1 MSEFIPTACNLCY
14 ANCGILAQVEDGHIV
29 KVRGD
34 KNHPVSKGYTCNK
47 AARIDFYQNGR
58 DRLSSPLR
66 KKPDGTFEEIDWETA
81 ITEVAAKLSGLRDTH
96 GGDKIMYYGGG
107 GQGNHLGGAYSG
119 AVRAALGMRY
129 HSNALAQ
136 EKTGLGWVS
145 ERTLGGMWHGDFDH
159 CDVALII
166 GKNPWQSN
174 GIQRARIMLRDL
186 SKDPDKTL
194 IIFDPRKS
202 ESAELAD
209 IHLAVKPGT
218 DVWCI
223 AAILGYLMQ
232 NDLVDQQWLAE
243 HTEGYDRLLN
253 QLRSVPV
260 QDYAD
265 FAGIPM
271 SQIEAVAQAMAST
284 NRIAVYEDLGIEMS
298 PNSTLCSYLNVLL
311 FVLRGAF
318 DVPGGMHLISGI
330 GSIYGFGASP
340 GVVGDD
346 GYEREYQTT
355 PVSGARIVTGLIPC
369 NAIPE
374 EILTDHPDRI
384 RGMIIESAN
393 PAHSLADSAKFRD
406 ALTALDTLVVIDVA
420 MTETAQLADYV
431 LPAASQYEKF
441 EATFFNFEYP
451 ENFFHLRHPLL
462 PPRPGTLP
470 EPEIHSRLVEALGV
484 FEPEEL
490 APFHEAVKQGIPA
503 LLQAILQDMPRYQP
517 YLGYIMY
524 RVLGPTLP
532 HGAASAAM
540 LIGSCLA
547 FVERDPQA
555 IWRAGFE
562 GQGPMLGINLF
573 MAMLEAKSGL
583 IISSADVNNDPTQ
596 WRKPGG
602 KIQLQMSEMLDDLEA
617 LREYRMPER
626 TDEFPLL
633 LAAGERRLYTAN
645 TIVRDPDWRKSNNPT
660 SLTVNPID
668 ANALGIT
675 DAATARLVTKR
686 GSLNV
691 LVEFDDRMQPGT
703 MSLPNGLGLNY
714 PDHTGVNEITGTST
728 NELTDL
734 EDRDKWVGTPWHK
747 HVRARLEPLQ

>member
-66 KKPDGTFEEIDWETA
+66 KKLDGTFEEIDWATA
-81 ITEVAAKLSGLRDTH
+81 ITEVAARLSGLRDTH

-119 AVRAALGMRY
+119 AVREALGMRY

-136 EKTGLGWVS
+136 EKTGLSWVS

-232 NDLVDQQWLAE
+232 HDLVDQQWLAE
-243 HTEGYDRLLN
+243 HTEGYDRLLD

-271 SQIEAVAQAMAST
+271 PQIEAVAKAMAST

-311 FVLRGAF
+311 FILRGS
-318 DVPGGMHLISGI
+318 V
-330 GSIYGFGASP
+330 
-340 GVVGDD
+340 
-346 GYEREYQTT
+346 
-355 PVSGARIVTGLIPC
+355 
-369 NAIPE
+369 
-374 EILTDHPDRI
+374 
-384 RGMIIESAN
+384 
-393 PAHSLADSAKFRD
+393 
-406 ALTALDTLVVIDVA
+406 
-420 MTETAQLADYV
+420 
-431 LPAASQYEKF
+431 
-441 EATFFNFEYP
+441 
-451 ENFFHLRHPLL
+451 
-462 PPRPGTLP
+462 
-470 EPEIHSRLVEALGV
+470 
-484 FEPEEL
+484 
-490 APFHEAVKQGIPA
+490 
-503 LLQAILQDMPRYQP
+503 
-517 YLGYIMY
+517 
-524 RVLGPTLP
+524 
-532 HGAASAAM
+532 
-540 LIGSCLA
+540 
-547 FVERDPQA
+547 
-555 IWRAGFE
+555 
-562 GQGPMLGINLF
+562 
-573 MAMLEAKSGL
+573 
-583 IISSADVNNDPTQ
+583 
-596 WRKPGG
+596 
-602 KIQLQMSEMLDDLEA
+602 
-617 LREYRMPER
+617 
-626 TDEFPLL
+626 
-633 LAAGERRLYTAN
+633 
-645 TIVRDPDWRKSNNPT
+645 
-660 SLTVNPID
+660 
-668 ANALGIT
+668 
-675 DAATARLVTKR
+675 
-686 GSLNV
+686 
-691 LVEFDDRMQPGT
+691 
-703 MSLPNGLGLNY
+703 
-714 PDHTGVNEITGTST
+714 
-728 NELTDL
+728 
-734 EDRDKWVGTPWHK
+734 
-747 HVRARLEPLQ
+747 